1 MCSSRLSVLCLF
13 LLQFYATEM
22 ATEAVDNAMQ
32 AWGAMGMTKADR
44 NEMIRSMVERLATKM
59 KKNPND
65 KIGWLRLERAYR
77 VMGETTLA
85 NEAAAQAAKL
95 P

>member
-1 MCSSRLSVLCLF
+1 
-13 LLQFYATEM
+13 
-22 ATEAVDNAMQ
+22 
-32 AWGAMGMTKADR
+32 MGMTKADR

>member
-1 MCSSRLSVLCLF
+1 
-13 LLQFYATEM
+13 
-22 ATEAVDNAMQ
+22 
-32 AWGAMGMTKADR
+32 
-44 NEMIRSMVERLATKM
+44 M

-85 NEAAAQAAKL
+85 NEAAAQAAPPGTTLWRDCGEIIRDRAEIVPRSCRDWASL
-95 P
+95 PGPTKGPRPSHRAPVHFG